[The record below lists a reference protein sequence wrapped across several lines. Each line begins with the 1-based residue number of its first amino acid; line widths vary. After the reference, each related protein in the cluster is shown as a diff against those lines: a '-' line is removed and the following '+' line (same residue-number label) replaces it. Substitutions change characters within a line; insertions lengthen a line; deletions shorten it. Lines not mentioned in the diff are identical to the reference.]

1 MKTKALMVQ
10 GEIMETTGEN
20 TAADRRVRL
29 QATQAILGDESRG
42 GGNGVNVTVN
52 SGVQLTAGIVVRL
65 PNSVTRTPLE
75 DVVSEESKF

>member
-1 MKTKALMVQ
+1 MVQ

-29 QATQAILGDESRG
+29 QASQAILGDESRG

-52 SGVQLTAGIVVRL
+52 NGVQLTAGIVVRL
-65 PNSVTRTPLE
+65 PAGAATTPLE
-75 DVVSEESKF
+75 TEIQNRQSTL